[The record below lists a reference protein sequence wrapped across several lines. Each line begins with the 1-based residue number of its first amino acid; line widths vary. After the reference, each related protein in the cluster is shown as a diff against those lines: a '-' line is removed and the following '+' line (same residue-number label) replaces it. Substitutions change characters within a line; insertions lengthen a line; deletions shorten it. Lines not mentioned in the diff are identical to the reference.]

1 MYLSIPSFSLSS
13 QVNPTHVPFQHFQ
26 VYIFG
31 ICGTWTGMCD
41 GVYAQQIP
49 TWPLE
54 HRNDVGKKQWD
65 FMVLLGV

>member
-1 MYLSIPSFSLSS
+1 
-13 QVNPTHVPFQHFQ
+13 
-26 VYIFG
+26 
-31 ICGTWTGMCD
+31 MCD